1 MKTKILA
8 VPDGEF
14 LSLED
19 LTRTCRTKRAFPPSV
34 MSIEPLTEVRWS
46 QAIHIKEVHWR
57 NKSIP
62 QIAPTDKGKKVRD
75 SLFSKVSRLI
85 RDAWINDKALKKSI
99 EDNIAT
105 VLMDRDRVSSRSL
118 QTEIDGSCEFRELF
132 FRKMLNARRK
142 NFVPGDAFAQVDML
156 IMEVLTESHRIAMVA
171 YLGFR
176 KLHNL
181 FSELISKDT
190 VLFNFVDFF
199 EEFTHAVVVHS
210 LSACEPVELVC
221 EESLPDRSFSEPH
234 SITTFAQTAARLRDL
249 MSSIHSVKL
258 QSQELLSSFKSDC
271 NERMTSLE
279 LSVEDLRQSHMALVN
294 KQWRK
299 HLYLLRRGDK
309 LKDGLSLEITATRS
323 LECCY
328 KISQQRSIR
337 ALPPSAL
344 SLQKLSHILRVL
356 VMSKSGKVVTSAAK
370 KNESSSGGKHR
381 WF

>member
-118 QTEIDGSCEFRELF
+118 QTEIDGSCEIQRTILLKTVECKAEKFCTW
-132 FRKMLNARRK
+132 RRLRTSRHV
-142 NFVPGDAFAQVDML
+142 NYG
-156 IMEVLTESHRIAMVA
+156 
-171 YLGFR
+171 
-176 KLHNL
+176 
-181 FSELISKDT
+181 
-190 VLFNFVDFF
+190 
-199 EEFTHAVVVHS
+199 
-210 LSACEPVELVC
+210 
-221 EESLPDRSFSEPH
+221 
-234 SITTFAQTAARLRDL
+234 AARLRDF

-258 QSQELLSSFKSDC
+258 QSQELISSSKSDC
-271 NERMTSLE
+271 NKRMTSLE
-279 LSVEDLRQSHMALVN
+279 VSVEDLRQSHMSLVN

-299 HLYLLRRGDK
+299 HLYFLRRGDK
-309 LKDGLSLEITATRS
+309 LKADLSLEITATRMLLQNQSAEVNSS
-323 LECCY
+323 LASLS
-328 KISQQRSIR
+328 SQLAEVVAHLKR
-337 ALPPSAL
+337 AGDVKKGEGGNSSSKKKVKVAVEESADG
-344 SLQKLSHILRVL
+344 S
-356 VMSKSGKVVTSAAK
+356 
-370 KNESSSGGKHR
+370 ESS
-381 WF
+381 F